1 MRIDAHIGP
10 DGDRYV
16 TRAHAA
22 ELKGVSTDAID
33 GWVRKGYLAPL
44 EGCPP
49 RRRLFN
55 LADVDVA
62 ELLAYEA
69 AVRTSGSEKRVE
81 RAA

>member
-1 MRIDAHIGP
+1 MRLQAHVGP
-10 DGDRYV
+10 DGERYV

-22 ELKGVSTDAID
+22 ELKGVTVGAID

-44 EGCPP
+44 KGCPP
-49 RRRLFN
+49 RHLLFK
-55 LADVDVA
+55 LADVDAA

-69 AVRTSGSEKRVE
+69 AVRTSGSGKRVE

>member
-1 MRIDAHIGP
+1 MRLEAHIGP
-10 DGDRYV
+10 DGEQYV

-22 ELKGVSTDAID
+22 ALKGVSVHAVD

-49 RRRLFN
+49 RRLLFK
-55 LADVDVA
+55 LADVDSA
-62 ELLAYEA
+62 EVLAYQA
-69 AVRTSGSEKRVE
+69 ALRTSGSGKRVH